1 MKPMHTG
8 SRQQGNAPAAE
19 TFSFPLRWLQSGLG
33 WCRSKVVSKSV
44 IAVAGIGLAACLGLS
59 VAMQRLLAIQQ
70 QQSRSPLALE
80 IEAQWEGRLVGP
92 VRITQEPMPEGF
104 QTLVRMRVLAGLQ
117 KERMAVATGG
127 TVWRHALQQRD
138 PPREVAVA
146 VADEDGAAPEVFMIP
161 PPTQRRGGVQVPVP
175 RAGSEKAR

>member
-1 MKPMHTG
+1 MHTG

-19 TFSFPLRWLQSGLG
+19 TFSFLFRFLQSWLG

-44 IAVAGIGLAACLGLS
+44 IAVAGIGFAACLGLS

-70 QQSRSPLALE
+70 QQCRSPLALE

-104 QTLVRMRVLAGLQ
+104 RTLVRMQVLAGLQ

-138 PPREVAVA
+138 LPREVALA
-146 VADEDGAAPEVFMIP
+146 IADEDGGAPDVFMIP
-161 PPTQRRGGVQVPVP
+161 PPTQRHGSVQGPVP
-175 RAGSEKAR
+175 RRGAEKAR